1 MPQHKSG
8 EGERAATSFRLSPQ
22 AMANIELIESRTGLS
37 RTAIVEMA
45 VALLAEQ
52 FHAVAAQGAGQ
63 AKGAG

>member
-1 MPQHKSG
+1 
-8 EGERAATSFRLSPQ
+8 
-22 AMANIELIESRTGLS
+22 MANIELIESRTGLS